1 MEYQLII
8 ENEFSLCQYL
18 VSSESL
24 DKVKDLDVHSLLKYL
39 FDFITEHD
47 CILSFTKFDSTLVD
61 GILPVS
67 K

>member
-18 VSSESL
+18 VSSESF
-24 DKVKDLDVHSLLKYL
+24 DKVKDSDVHSLLKYL

-47 CILSFTKFDSTLVD
+47 CILTFNKFDTTLEAGV
-61 GILPVS
+61 LPVS